1 VIPSFDPALWRR
13 ASWSVLTMAVVAF
26 ICLGLAEQGSRG
38 GGLLIPPDAPL
49 PFERQRVFGL
59 NLSSLSSVDALNWL
73 NAAGNPSLA
82 LMILPVDADV
92 VQSLAL
98 EDQRENGLAAVETL
112 RAAAG
117 GSPLALCLRRPAETV
132 GGLAIAQAAV
142 ESINAR
148 FPDQVIYLRACD
160 PDAVPGWQGNID
172 EAARPDAEV
181 RASDSSLIPI
191 AGGPPMALERIDSI
205 RDLDAD
211 RLSLS
216 AHDSYTIYTFD
227 ATEPLSSEMVERAAG
242 ALADTSHTA
251 LVVVAPVS
259 GVDPAGLAASVAG
272 VVLAGDELP
281 EGFSGVNAPAMH
293 TNDGWQQSTVGTVH
307 YLRAATTGAALEVEF
322 VGTDISLAAI
332 EAPDSGLVN
341 VWIDPPTQT
350 APPTAV
356 LDLSSFQARDSA
368 IPVATGLPAAHH
380 RLILQ
385 VVTDEGQNVTI
396 SGVFVTGK
404 PPTAWTGTMAA
415 AVILLAAVAALT
427 ERCYTAVVAIRR
439 RSGPPRRR
447 SRTGHPRVFARDR

>member
-13 ASWSVLTMAVVAF
+13 ASWTVLSLAVVAF

-59 NLSSLSSVDALNWL
+59 DLSSLSSVDALNWL

-82 LMILPVDADV
+82 HMLLPVDGDV
-92 VQSLAL
+92 VQSLAV
-98 EDQRENGLAAVETL
+98 EDQRENGLAAIGTL
-112 RAAAG
+112 RSAAG
-117 GSPLALCLRRPAETV
+117 GSPLALCLRRPAEAV

-148 FPDQVIYLRACD
+148 FPDQIVYLRACD
-160 PDAVPGWQGNID
+160 PNEVPGWQGNID
-172 EAARPDAEV
+172 QAARPEAEV
-181 RASDSSLIPI
+181 RASDDVLIPV
-191 AGGPPMALERIDSI
+191 AGGPIVALEEIDNV

-211 RLSLS
+211 RLGLK
-216 AHDSYTIYTFD
+216 AHDRYTIYSFSTG
-227 ATEPLSSEMVERAAG
+227 EPLSVESVERAAG
-242 ALADTSHTA
+242 VVADTSHTA
-251 LVVVAPVS
+251 LVMIAPS
-259 GVDPAGLAASVAG
+259 DSVDPVALASSIAG
-272 VVLAGDELP
+272 VVLAGGELP

-307 YLRAATTGAALEVEF
+307 YLRAASSGAALEVEF
-322 VGTDISLAAI
+322 VGTDISLTAV
-332 EAPDSGLVN
+332 ESPDSGLVN

-350 APPTAV
+350 APPTVV
-356 LDLSSFQARDSA
+356 LDLSNIQARDSA
-368 IPVATGLPAAHH
+368 IPVATGLPAARH

-385 VVTDEGQNVTI
+385 VVAEEGQNVTI

-415 AVILLAAVAALT
+415 SVILLAAVAALT

-439 RSGPPRRR
+439 RTGPPRRR
-447 SRTGHPRVFARDR
+447 TRSGHPRVFARDR